1 MKNTLLLK
9 SYIALSVIYL
19 LIILLGHD
27 DIAWYIK
34 PFLIPF
40 LLLGVYFHSDF
51 PSKKV
56 LLTAL
61 TFSWFGD
68 IILLFSDRDEMYF
81 IIGFIAFLL
90 SHIAYILLFNKQI
103 KPKNT
108 KNKAVFWMGVT
119 AIIMYLIVMIALLLP
134 SLGDLT
140 ILVFVYA
147 LVISIMLLF
156 AFKGFLMWKTPANWY
171 ILIGAVIFVGS
182 DSILIFDKFY
192 KSLVLNSFIIMLTY
206 LVAQYLIVVG
216 ILKLNQKK

>member
-108 KNKAVFWMGVT
+108 KNKAVFWMGGT